1 MRGNGTVRVGRSAQW
16 TVALVAV
23 VLVLAVACTTVP
35 PVVTTPP
42 APGVGPGLPPAG
54 LSVRAGIEQVYVT
67 GAPVGAEVRL
77 ERTGAGPVTV
87 SADAFGSAVFRELAQ
102 GELVTV
108 VVGDD
113 RRNVTVLS
121 VDDHPGDEFYRSSS
135 LRDGLNYIPMR
146 DGTLLAVTVR
156 PPFGNTLADGP
167 FPTLIEYS
175 GYAVAGPTDPLEDR
189 IARLID
195 PSLPS
200 NPLVPGGETLLGGI
214 VSRLAGYA
222 TVSVQLRGTGCSGGE
237 ADLFDLPSRYD
248 GYDVVETVARQPW
261 VLHGR
266 PGMLGISFSGFSQI
280 ATAGTRPPSLAA
292 IAPLSFLGRLWD
304 VGWPGGVFNVGFA
317 DSWLADRQRQAQPAP
332 SEGAQ
337 EWANALVATDPYC
350 RENQR
355 LRLQTRNG
363 SAIYRS
369 LSTNVEEYDRR
380 DMTSALAR
388 IEVPTFALLQF
399 QDQETSSAVAA
410 DTGLLT
416 GGNPRAWVTLSSG
429 EHNDSISP
437 DTIDELFEFL
447 DIYVARRTPELK
459 FPLYLTAPL
468 IFGRPVSV
476 DVPALLGVPYAEARR
491 RFEERPRYT
500 YGLERSDGDGTR
512 WGFTSSSFPPAG
524 AAPTTLFLGSGGSLG
539 GPSADAG
546 SASYVSD
553 PSLRPAS
560 SRGGWSPVPD
570 GAGLGFTSAPLEED
584 TVLAG
589 PLAADLWVSST
600 AGVTDLQV
608 SVSEVR
614 PDGQEQFVTTAVQ
627 RSSFRG
633 VLGGDAVRPI
643 VDYRTPEPLAPGF
656 NRVRVPIL
664 PAAHAFRAGSRIRVV
679 IGPAGGDKTAWRF
692 VSPDTAAPPT
702 NSIGFG
708 PATPSSITF
717 PVATGVRPLA
727 GLPSCPSAG
736 QPCRTYT
743 PLANGG

>member
-1 MRGNGTVRVGRSAQW
+1 
-16 TVALVAV
+16 
-23 VLVLAVACTTVP
+23 VLSVACTTTP
-35 PVVTTPP
+35 TVVTAPP
-42 APGVGPGLPPAG
+42 APGVGPELPPAG

-77 ERTGAGPVTV
+77 ERPGAGDVLVT
-87 SADAFGSAVFRELAQ
+87 ADAFGSAVFRELGQ
-102 GELVTV
+102 GEPVAV
-108 VVGDD
+108 VVGGE
-113 RRNVTVLS
+113 RRAVTVLT
-121 VDDHPGDEFYRSSS
+121 VDDHPSDAFYRASN
-135 LRDGLNYIPMR
+135 LRDGLNYVPMR

-167 FPTLIEYS
+167 FPTVIEYS
-175 GYAVAGPTDPLEDR
+175 GYPVAGPKDPLADR
-189 IARLID
+189 VARALD
-195 PSLPS
+195 PTLPPD
-200 NPLVPGGETLLGGI
+200 PLVPGGETAVGGI
-214 VSRLAGYA
+214 VARLAGYA

-280 ATAGTRPPSLAA
+280 ATAATRPPSLAA

-317 DSWLADRQRQAQPAP
+317 DSWLADRQRETQPAP
-332 SEGAQ
+332 SPGAQ
-337 EWANALVATDPYC
+337 AWANALVATDPFC

-380 DMTSALAR
+380 DLAAALADVD
-388 IEVPTFALLQF
+388 VPTFALLQF
-399 QDQETSSAVAA
+399 QDEQTSSAVAA
-410 DTGLLT
+410 DAGRLT
-416 GGNPRAWVTLSSG
+416 GDNPRAWVTLSSG
-429 EHNDSISP
+429 EHVDAISP

-459 FPLYLTAPL
+459 FPLYLGAPL
-468 IFGRPVSV
+468 IFGRSASV

-524 AAPTTLFLGSGGSLG
+524 AVPTTLHLGPGGSLG
-539 GPSADAG
+539 RPTAAAG

-553 PSLRPAS
+553 PTRRPAS
-560 SRGGWSPVPD
+560 SGGGWTQVPA
-570 GAGLGFTSAPLEED
+570 GAGLGFTGEPLAQD

-589 PLAADLWVSST
+589 PVAADLWVSST
-600 AGVTDLQV
+600 AEVTDLQV
-608 SVSEVR
+608 TVSEVR
-614 PDGQEQFVTTAVQ
+614 PDGQEQFVTTGVQ
-627 RSSFRG
+627 RSSFRNL
-633 VLGGDAVRPI
+633 LGGDAARPI
-643 VDYRTPEPLAPGF
+643 VDYRRAEPLSAGF
-656 NRVRVPIL
+656 NRVRVPVL

-679 IGPAGGDKTAWRF
+679 VAPVGGERTAWRF
-692 VSPDTAAPPT
+692 VSGDATSRPI
-702 NSIGFG
+702 NVVGFG

-717 PVATGVRPLA
+717 PVATGVSPID
-727 GLPSCPSAG
+727 GLPACPSVG
-736 QPCRTYT
+736 QPCRPYT

>member
-1 MRGNGTVRVGRSAQW
+1 V
-16 TVALVAV
+16 
-23 VLVLAVACTTVP
+23 
-35 PVVTTPP
+35 
-42 APGVGPGLPPAG
+42 
-54 LSVRAGIEQVYVT
+54 SVRAGIEQVYVT
-67 GAPVGAEVRL
+67 GAPVGAELRL
-77 ERTGAGPVTV
+77 ERTGAAAVTV
-87 SADAFGSAVFRELAQ
+87 TADAFGSAVFRELAQ
-102 GELVTV
+102 RERVAV
-108 VVGDD
+108 VVGDE
-113 RRNVTVLS
+113 RRDVTVLS
-121 VDDHPGDEFYRSSS
+121 VDDHPSDAFYRASS
-135 LRDGLNYIPMR
+135 LRDGLNYVPMR

-156 PPFGNTLADGP
+156 PPVGNTLADGP

-175 GYAVAGPTDPLEDR
+175 GYAVAAPTDPVADK
-189 IARLID
+189 IARLLD
-195 PSLPS
+195 PSLP
-200 NPLVPGGETLLGGI
+200 NDPLVPGGETLLGGV

-222 TVSVQLRGTGCSGGE
+222 TVSVQLRGIGCSGGE

-280 ATAGTRPPSLAA
+280 ATAATRPPSLAA

-317 DSWLADRQRQAQPAP
+317 DSWLADRQRQTQPAP
-332 SEGAQ
+332 SAGAQ

-369 LSTNVEEYDRR
+369 LSTNAEEYDRR
-380 DMTSALAR
+380 DLAAALAWVD
-388 IEVPTFALLQF
+388 VPTFALLQF
-399 QDQETSSAVAA
+399 QDEQTSSAVAA
-410 DTGLLT
+410 DAGLLT
-416 GGNPRAWVTLSSG
+416 GANPRAWVTLSSG
-429 EHNDSISP
+429 EHNDSVSP

-459 FPLYLTAPL
+459 FPLYLAAPL
-468 IFGRPVSV
+468 IFGRPASV

-524 AAPTTLFLGSGGSLG
+524 AVPTTLYLGPGGTLG
-539 GPSADAG
+539 GPGADAG

-560 SRGGWSPVPD
+560 SGGGWSQVPD
-570 GAGLGFTSAPLEED
+570 GAGLGFTSAPLEAD

-600 AGVTDLQV
+600 ASVTDLQV

-633 VLGGDAVRPI
+633 LLGGDAVRPI
-643 VDYRTPEPLAPGF
+643 VDYRTQEPLAPGF

-679 IGPAGGDKTAWRF
+679 VGPAGGDRTAWRF
-692 VSPDTAAPPT
+692 VSGDSAAPPT

-717 PVATGVRPLA
+717 PVATGVRPIA

-736 QPCRTYT
+736 QQCRPYT